1 MASDLPPL
9 EVPEGFTDRVLIA
22 AKQQKETREVIGNNR
37 YRLAFASAAFTVAAI
52 AVFFVFGSGSNDIT
66 FAHSSDLLREVLG
79 TPDPPEMN
87 EYSELK
93 RLKVWNVPPEILERD
108 IVQDSLYMMADSS
121 SMIDEFILPGVDN
134 SMENVSIRF

>member
-1 MASDLPPL
+1 
-9 EVPEGFTDRVLIA
+9 
-22 AKQQKETREVIGNNR
+22 
-37 YRLAFASAAFTVAAI
+37 
-52 AVFFVFGSGSNDIT
+52 
-66 FAHSSDLLREVLG
+66 
-79 TPDPPEMN
+79 
-87 EYSELK
+87 LK